1 MSRIAVVAV
10 GGNAL
15 TRENEVGTS
24 GQIEA
29 NARAMASGIAELHA
43 EGWRVVVVHGNGPQV
58 GNLSIQQEESV
69 GLVPAQPLYSVNAMS
84 QGQLG
89 SVLVRALDSLLGAG
103 TAVAVVSHMVVDP
116 ADPAFSAPTKPIGPF
131 FSAERA
137 GELAG
142 ERGWVMR
149 EDSGRGFRRVVASPR
164 PVELLE
170 SSAIRTLVDGS
181 HVVLACGGGGIGVLG
196 GAESGFPGVDAVI
209 DKDAAAARLAISL
222 EAEAL
227 VLVTGVD
234 AVSVN
239 YGTPEE
245 EVVHQ
250 LTVAEAAAHLRDGQF
265 PPGSMGPKIQSA
277 IDFVEA
283 GGSAAVITSADHL
296 HDGVDPA
303 TTFGTRI
310 VPTAVMSRL

>member
-1 MSRIAVVAV
+1 MDRIAVVAV

-15 TRENEVGTS
+15 TREDEAGTAS
-24 GQIEA
+24 QIEA
-29 NARAMASGIAELHA
+29 NARGMAAGIARLHQ

-69 GLVPAQPLYSVNAMS
+69 ALVPAQPLYSVNAMT

-89 SVLVRALDSLLGAG
+89 SVLVRALDALLGAG

-116 ADPAFSAPTKPIGPF
+116 ADPAFTAPTKPIGPF
-131 FSAERA
+131 FPAERA
-137 GELAG
+137 TELAD
-142 ERGWVMR
+142 ERGWVMV

-170 SSAIRTLVDGS
+170 SSAIRTLVESGY
-181 HVVLACGGGGIGVLG
+181 VVLACGGGGIGVLG
-196 GAESGFPGVDAVI
+196 AGEGIYQGVDAVI

-222 EAEAL
+222 EADAL
-227 VLVTGVD
+227 ILVTGVD
-234 AVSVN
+234 AVALD
-239 YGTPEE
+239 YGTPQQQILHEM
-245 EVVHQ
+245 
-250 LTVAEAAAHLRDGQF
+250 TVDEAARHLREGQF

-277 IDFVEA
+277 IDFVAA
-283 GGSAAVITSADHL
+283 GGRAAVITSAEHL
-296 HDGVDPA
+296 HDGIDPR

-310 VPTAVMSRL
+310 VPTAVMSAL